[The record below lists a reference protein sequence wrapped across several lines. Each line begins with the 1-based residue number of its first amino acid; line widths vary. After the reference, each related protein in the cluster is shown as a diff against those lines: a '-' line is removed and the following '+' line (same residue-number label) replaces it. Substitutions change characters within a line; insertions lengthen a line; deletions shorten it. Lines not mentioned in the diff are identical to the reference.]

1 MPLIILKTLALRMTK
16 AVFFDWFNTLARY
29 DPPRYRLHT
38 QACQEIGIDVSPEA
52 MMRSVPVADKY
63 FFEEN
68 SRSLVDRREPEER
81 ARVYYHYQ
89 DILLAEAGIK
99 VTREQLLQIMNRV
112 QQLFKGVTF
121 ALFDDVLVTM
131 KALRERELIM
141 GLLTN
146 AGKELVSVYAKLG
159 LEPYLDFVVTS
170 EEAGEDKPRPAI
182 FRLALQRAGVSAQE
196 AIHVG
201 DQYVIDIVGARGVGI
216 RPVLIDRY
224 DIYPDVADCPRIHG
238 LTQVTDNL

>member
-29 DPPRYRLHT
+29 EPPRYRLHT

-68 SRSLVDRREPEER
+68 ARSLVDRREPEEK
-81 ARVYYHYQ
+81 ARVYYQYQ
-89 DILLAEAGIK
+89 EMLLTEAGVK
-99 VTREQLLQIMNRV
+99 VTREQLLQILSRV

-121 ALFDDVLVTM
+121 VLFDDVLVTM

-201 DQYVIDIVGARGVGI
+201 DQYVIDIAGARGVGI

-224 DIYPDVADCPRIHG
+224 NIYPDVADCPRIHS